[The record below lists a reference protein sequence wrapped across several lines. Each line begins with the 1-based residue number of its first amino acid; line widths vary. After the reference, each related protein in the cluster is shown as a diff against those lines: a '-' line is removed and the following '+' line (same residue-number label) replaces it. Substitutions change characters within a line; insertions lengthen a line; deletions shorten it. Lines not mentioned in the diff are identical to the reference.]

1 MELDSCVAALR
12 GSQARAL
19 MDSSLLGTAVEFMP
33 FSVDRCLGADLHQ
46 PNHVAVAIGDKCDT
60 VMEPAMRGG
69 RCGQTSI
76 AARCLRVRFP
86 GQEVH
91 IASDSIAQG
100 RNQRDDLAGD
110 G

>member
-1 MELDSCVAALR
+1 
-12 GSQARAL
+12 
-19 MDSSLLGTAVEFMP
+19 
-33 FSVDRCLGADLHQ
+33 
-46 PNHVAVAIGDKCDT
+46 
-60 VMEPAMRGG
+60 MEPAMRGG